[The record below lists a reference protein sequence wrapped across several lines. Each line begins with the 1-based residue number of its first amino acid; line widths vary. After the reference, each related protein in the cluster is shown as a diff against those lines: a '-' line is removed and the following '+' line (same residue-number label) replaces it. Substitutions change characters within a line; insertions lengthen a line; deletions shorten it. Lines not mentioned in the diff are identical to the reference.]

1 MKVYISP
8 CVTIEQLDEESQLL
22 TVSDIYTGE
31 LGIRAVGDLDDAGNS
46 DDMLKQIV
54 NKLGFE

>member
-1 MKVYISP
+1 
-8 CVTIEQLDEESQLL
+8 VTIEQLDEESQLL